1 MSTKVDEYLER
12 RHQARD
18 ADLAEWESDAV
29 FLELAAVTWP
39 EDFDKA
45 CRPGYPAQSSRD
57 RLRLRW
63 QGYRAIERAKE
74 QVLALRLAC
83 RNMLE
88 KLDL

>member
-1 MSTKVDEYLER
+1 MSTKTEEYLER
-12 RHQARD
+12 RHAARE

-39 EDFDKA
+39 DDFDKA
-45 CRPGYPAQSSRD
+45 CKPGYRAQSARD

-74 QVLALRLAC
+74 QVEGLGVAC

-88 KLDL
+88 KLKV